1 MKKMKKKISV
11 ILIAV
16 LVLTSFSGQ
25 GIEAKKKKI
34 ATKVSSI
41 KITNVDKKL
50 RLQKG
55 KTFRLKSEV
64 KVKPNKAK
72 YKKVKYTSSNRKVA
86 LVNSQGLIK
95 GKKVGTSKITVFS
108 KENTKKK
115 ASITV
120 NVTNDILVKSIKLDK
135 KVITVDE
142 FNEEDIVLAHKGN
155 HVAVGRE

>member
-55 KTFRLKSEV
+55 KTF
-64 KVKPNKAK
+64 
-72 YKKVKYTSSNRKVA
+72 
-86 LVNSQGLIK
+86 
-95 GKKVGTSKITVFS
+95 
-108 KENTKKK
+108 
-115 ASITV
+115 
-120 NVTNDILVKSIKLDK
+120 
-135 KVITVDE
+135 
-142 FNEEDIVLAHKGN
+142 
-155 HVAVGRE
+155 